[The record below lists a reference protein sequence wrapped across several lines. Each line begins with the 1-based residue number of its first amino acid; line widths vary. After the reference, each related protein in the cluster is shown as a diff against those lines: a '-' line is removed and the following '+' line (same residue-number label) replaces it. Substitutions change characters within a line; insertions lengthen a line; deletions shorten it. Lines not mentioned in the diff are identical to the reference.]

1 MAKLSIKVVVAG
13 RNYPLTIDES
23 EKESVERAAED
34 INKRIQFL
42 RDNYAVKDVQD
53 LLAMTALQVA
63 VKKSSSE
70 ASPNAKVDLTEPTK
84 VLSDLLEQLNK

>member
-1 MAKLSIKVVVAG
+1 MANLSIKVVIAG

-23 EKESVERAAED
+23 EKASVERAAED

-42 RDNYAVKDVQD
+42 KDNYAVKDVQD

-63 VKKSSSE
+63 VKKPSAD
-70 ASPNAKVDLTEPTK
+70 ASPQAKVDLSAPTK
-84 VLSDLLEQLNK
+84 ALEELLEQLSK

>member
-34 INKRIQFL
+34 ISFLETIMPLKMFRIC
-42 RDNYAVKDVQD
+42 
-53 LLAMTALQVA
+53 
-63 VKKSSSE
+63 
-70 ASPNAKVDLTEPTK
+70 
-84 VLSDLLEQLNK
+84 

>member
-1 MAKLSIKVVVAG
+1 MANLSLKVVIAG

-23 EKESVERAAED
+23 EKASVERAAED

-42 RDNYAVKDVQD
+42 KDNYAVKDVQD

-63 VKKSSSE
+63 VKKPS
-70 ASPNAKVDLTEPTK
+70 ADTSPKAKVDLSAPTK
-84 VLSDLLEQLNK
+84 ALEELLEQLSK

>member
-23 EKESVERAAED
+23 EKEAVERAAED

-63 VKKSSSE
+63 VKKATPE
-70 ASPNAKVDLTEPTK
+70 ASSNAKVDLTEPTK
-84 VLSDLLEQLNK
+84 ALNELLEQLNK